1 MLRQADDTREIA
13 QKAVLSEK
21 IKPGFRFSFRCV
33 VLAACS
39 VTLLAGC
46 ATTPEEL
53 ASQAEADALRISQQ
67 FGSAC
72 NRLGYL
78 PDTDPWRNCLL
89 ALAQRDM
96 VERQM
101 QLMRHNTWGPRYRVW
116 W

>member
-1 MLRQADDTREIA
+1 MRTRDVDYRKIAPKNVPLNAIKLGDMLSLRYAL
-13 QKAVLSEK
+13 AV
-21 IKPGFRFSFRCV
+21 
-33 VLAACS
+33 CS
-39 VTLLAGC
+39 VAFLAGC
-46 ATTPEEL
+46 ATTSEEL

-89 ALAQRDM
+89 ALAQRDT

-101 QLMRHNTWGPRYRVW
+101 QLMRHNSWGPRYRVW